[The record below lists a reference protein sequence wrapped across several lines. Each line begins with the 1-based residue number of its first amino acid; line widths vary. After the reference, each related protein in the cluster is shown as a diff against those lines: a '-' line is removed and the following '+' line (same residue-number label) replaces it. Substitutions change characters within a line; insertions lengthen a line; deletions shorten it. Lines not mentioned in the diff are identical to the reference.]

1 MTILVRKYVKNGDK
15 SNKTVDT
22 IDEALKILDKEFK
35 DAYLFVEWLN
45 HVDLFFIG
53 TNDYLRITN

>member
-1 MTILVRKYVKNGDK
+1 MKILVRKYVKNGDK

-35 DAYLFVEWLN
+35 NAYLFVEILN
-45 HVDLFFIG
+45 HVQIYFIG
-53 TNDYLRITN
+53 TKDYLVITN

>member
-15 SNKTVDT
+15 SNKTVDK

-35 DAYLFVEWLN
+35 DAYLFVEILN
-45 HVDLFFIG
+45 HVQIYFIG
-53 TNDYLRITN
+53 TKDYLVITN

>member
-1 MTILVRKYVKNGDK
+1 MQILVRQYVKNGDK
-15 SNKTVDT
+15 SNKTVNS
-22 IDEALKILDKEFK
+22 IDLALKILGKEFK
-35 DAYLFVEWLN
+35 DVYLHVEWLN

>member
-1 MTILVRKYVKNGDK
+1 MKILVRKYVKNGDK
-15 SNKTVDT
+15 SNKTVDK

-35 DAYLFVEWLN
+35 NAYLFVEWLN